1 MLKCNEAVSKYFEM
15 AFFVS
20 AKKNRA
26 SPNFTKSELARF
38 PNFLYL
44 RESN

>member
-15 AFFVS
+15 AFLCLQ
-20 AKKNRA
+20 KNRA